1 MTMNE
6 KKAEERITKTITE
19 ARAKGWMES
28 AIPTEKKHND
38 KIKRNRQRIDEIKQ
52 NVDQLGEDISRFV
65 VRNGY
70 DKSFT
75 E

>member
-1 MTMNE
+1 MTTNS
-6 KKAEERITKTITE
+6 KKAEERITKIITE

-38 KIKRNRQRIDEIKQ
+38 KIKRNRERLDEIKK
-52 NVDQLGEDISRFV
+52 NVDQLDKDIARFA

-70 DKSFT
+70 DKIFT